1 MTAFGGEL
9 AGLRVLVVDD
19 EAPALDEL
27 SYLLSQQPT
36 VATVDTAPDAT
47 AALRCL
53 HERAYDAVFLDIRMP
68 GLDGMELARLL
79 RRFADPPA
87 VIFVTAF
94 DTYAIEA
101 FEVRAHDYL
110 LKPLS
115 SERLAEALTKVAG
128 GMPPAADGDDMAVLP
143 VETGGLTRLVDRDDV
158 CWVEANGDYVRLH
171 TLDGGGHL
179 VRVPLAVLEER
190 WAPAGFARIHR
201 SHLVALRHVTQLRT
215 EPGGLVARV
224 AGHDLPVSR
233 RHTREFK
240 ERLLHAARRTAT
252 GGR

>member
-1 MTAFGGEL
+1 
-9 AGLRVLVVDD
+9 VDD
-19 EAPALDEL
+19 EKPALDEL
-27 SYLLSQQPT
+27 NYLLSQQSC
-36 VATVDTAPDAT
+36 VASVDTADDAT
-47 AALRCL
+47 SALRCL
-53 HERAYDAVFLDIRMP
+53 HEHTYDAVFLDIRMP

-79 RRFADPPA
+79 RRFAEPPA
-87 VIFVTAF
+87 VVFVTAF
-94 DTYAIEA
+94 DSYAIEA

-115 SERLAEALTKVAG
+115 SDRLAEALAKVAG
-128 GMPPAADGDDMAVLP
+128 DVPPAVDGDDMAVLP

-171 TLDGGGHL
+171 TVDGAGHL
-179 VRVPLAVLEER
+179 VRVPLSVLAER
-190 WAPAGFARIHR
+190 WAAAGFARIHR

-233 RHTREFK
+233 RHTRDFK
-240 ERLLHAARRTAT
+240 ERLLHAARRSAN

>member
-1 MTAFGGEL
+1 
-9 AGLRVLVVDD
+9 VVDD

-27 SYLLSQQPT
+27 RYLLTEQPV
-36 VATVDTAPDAT
+36 VATVDTATDAT

-53 HERAYDAVFLDIRMP
+53 HDRTYDAVFLDIRMP

-87 VIFVTAF
+87 IVFVTAF
-94 DTYAIEA
+94 DGYAIEA

-110 LKPLS
+110 LKPVS
-115 SERLAEALTKVAG
+115 SDRLADALATVVDAG
-128 GMPPAADGDDMAVLP
+128 TSSTGADEMAVLP
-143 VETGGLTRLVDRDDV
+143 VETGGLTRLVDREDV

-171 TLDGGGHL
+171 TVDGGGHL
-179 VRVPLAVLEER
+179 VRVPLTVLEER
-190 WAPAGFARIHR
+190 WSAAGFARIHR

-233 RHTREFK
+233 RHSREFK
-240 ERLLHAARRTAT
+240 ERLLRAARGSR
-252 GGR
+252 